1 MQFVRSSAK
10 VFRDSG
16 EDAVTHDHDTTTA
29 GEPQRESNKEIFL
42 LIYRYNCTKSKIF
55 AKKVKK
61 NLEIQFFA
69 VSL

>member
-1 MQFVRSSAK
+1 MYSGKA
-10 VFRDSG
+10 G
-16 EDAVTHDHDTTTA
+16 EDAGTHDHDTTTA

-42 LIYRYNCTKSKIF
+42 LIYRYNYTRPKIF

-61 NLEIQFFA
+61 SLEIQFFA